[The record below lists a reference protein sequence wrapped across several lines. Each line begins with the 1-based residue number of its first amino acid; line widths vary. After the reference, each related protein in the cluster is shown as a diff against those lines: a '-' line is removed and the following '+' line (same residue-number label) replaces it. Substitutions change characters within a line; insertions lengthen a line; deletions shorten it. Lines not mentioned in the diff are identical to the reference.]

1 MFHGLLHVL
10 ITTQATGPTGA
21 QNRSAASSSM
31 LSSVAMFLTRRQHLA
46 GLSTPPLVISPGML
60 ETYGVE
66 IMIAPCEN
74 VEAL

>member
-1 MFHGLLHVL
+1 
-10 ITTQATGPTGA
+10 
-21 QNRSAASSSM
+21 M

-46 GLSTPPLVISPGML
+46 GLSTLPLVISPGML